1 MSGPRFVVYLR
12 VSTDKQGR
20 SGLGLEAQRAA
31 VAAHVGTAGGR
42 IVAEHVEVESGRRK
56 DRPQLAA
63 ALEACRALRATL
75 VIAKLD
81 RLARNVA
88 FVSNLMESGVEF
100 VAADMP
106 TVNRLTV
113 HILAAVAEEEARM
126 ISARTKAALAAAKAR
141 GVKLGNPHLLAR
153 DPALAARANAMQVE
167 KARTRAAA
175 VIPYIEQA
183 QRAGA
188 GTLAEIAEALMA
200 RGVSAPRGGH
210 RWAPAQVR
218 RVLQAACRT
227 RLELDIEAFR
237 RASGA
242 DM

>member
-1 MSGPRFVVYLR
+1 MALGETRFIVYLR

-31 VAAHVGTAGGR
+31 VAAHVEAAHGH
-42 IVAEHVEVESGRRK
+42 IVAEHVEVESGRKK
-56 DRPQLAA
+56 DRPELAL
-63 ALEACRALRATL
+63 ALEACRAMRATL

-106 TVNRLTV
+106 TVNRLTI

-141 GVKLGNPHLLAR
+141 GVVLGNPRLLAR
-153 DPALAARANAMQVE
+153 DPVLAARANAVQISN
-167 KARTRAAA
+167 ARRRAAA
-175 VIPYIEQA
+175 VQPYLDA
-183 QRAGA
+183 AKRAGA
-188 GTLAEIAEALMA
+188 ATLAEIADALMA
-200 RGVSAPRGGH
+200 RGVPAPRGGS
-210 RWAPAQVR
+210 RWSPAQVR
-218 RVLQAACRT
+218 RALAAETSR
-227 RLELDIEAFR
+227 
-237 RASGA
+237 
-242 DM
+242 